1 VELTDIAV
9 VAVTKAGV
17 DTARRIVAA
26 LPGARLHGLAERV
39 TDGDIPFTDTVAHV
53 RMLFG
58 QGSAVIGV
66 CAAGILIRAVA
77 PLLADKQS
85 EPPLIAVSPD
95 GASVLPLLGG
105 HHGANRLAGAIA
117 TALGGH
123 AAVTTAGDVAL
134 GLALDEPPAGWRI
147 ANPAAAKPVAAA
159 LLAGHPVRL
168 EVESGAAGWLAAPG
182 LGQDGGLGIRVTA
195 HDVEGDDELI
205 FHPPVLALGVGCER
219 GTDPAELSALVQD
232 SLAEAGLSAASV
244 ACVASLDLKA
254 DEPAVQALAREL
266 SVPARF
272 FTAATLEAQAPRLAT
287 PSAVVFAETGCHGVA
302 EGAALAAAG
311 PDGHLVVVK
320 NKSARA
326 TCAVAEA
333 PRDIVATGVGR
344 PQGRLAIVGIGPGA
358 AAWRTPEASRAI
370 AEASDLVGYGLYLD
384 LLGDATSGKTR
395 HDGAMGAEE
404 ARARQALD
412 LAAEGRSVALIC
424 SGDAG
429 IYALATLV
437 FELMDREDKA
447 AWNRLA
453 ICVAPGISALQA
465 AAARAGAII
474 NHDFCTISLS
484 NLLTPWEAIERRV
497 RAAAEGDFV
506 IAFYNPVS
514 QRRRDQLPAAKE
526 ILLAHRPADTP
537 VIIAR
542 NLGRPGETLIVLR
555 LADLDVEAV
564 DMLSIVLV
572 GNSETKA
579 VQRGERLWV
588 YTPRGYAKKWEGQ

>member
-9 VAVTKAGV
+9 VAVTEAGA
-17 DTARRIVAA
+17 DAARSIAIA

-39 TDGDIPFTDTVAHV
+39 PDCDVPFTDTIAHLRTV
-53 RMLFG
+53 FS
-58 QGSAVIGV
+58 QGTAIVGV

-77 PLLADKQS
+77 PLLADKRG
-85 EPPLIAVSPD
+85 EPPVIAVSPD
-95 GASVLPLLGG
+95 GASVVPLLGG
-105 HHGANRLAGAIA
+105 HHGANRLATTIA
-117 TALGGH
+117 AALGGH
-123 AAVTTAGDVAL
+123 AAVTTAGDIAL
-134 GLALDEPPAGWRI
+134 GLALDDPPEGWRV

-159 LLAGHPVRL
+159 LLAGQPVRL
-168 EVESGAAGWLAAPG
+168 EVESGTADWLSAPG
-182 LGQDGGLGIRVTA
+182 LGDDGTLGIRVTN
-195 HDVEGDDELI
+195 HDIEGDDELI
-205 FHPPVLALGVGCER
+205 LHPPVLALGVGCER
-219 GTDPAELSALVQD
+219 GTDPAELSALARE

-244 ACVASLDLKA
+244 ACVASLDLKG
-254 DEPAVQALAREL
+254 DEAAVHLLAAEL
-266 SVPARF
+266 GVPARF
-272 FTAATLEAQAPRLAT
+272 FTAAELEAQAPRLAN
-287 PSAVVFAETGCHGVA
+287 PSDVVFAETGCHGVA

-311 PDGHLVVVK
+311 AEGRLLVAK
-320 NKSARA
+320 TKSARA

-333 PRDIVATGVGR
+333 PSGITPSTVGR

-370 AEASDLVGYGLYLD
+370 AEATDLVGYGLYLD
-384 LLGDATSGKTR
+384 LLGDALAGKIR

-404 ARARQALD
+404 ARARHALD

-453 ICVAPGISALQA
+453 IRVAPGISALQA

-497 RAAAEGDFV
+497 KAAAEGDFV

-514 QRRRDQLPAAKE
+514 QRRRDQLPTAKG
-526 ILLAHRPADTP
+526 ILLAHRPAETP

-542 NLGRPGETLIVLR
+542 NLGRPGETLTVVR
-555 LADLDVEAV
+555 LADLDVEMV

-579 VQRGERLWV
+579 VRRGERLWV